1 MILRCLQRS
10 QRLPQLPTMSDHA
23 NVTSA
28 FVDHPDLQ
36 SGGRRERLRP
46 RPRFDGA
53 VHFPRPDRAARSL
66 GGRHGQWPRPP
77 APAVLQTLH
86 HGWHGGPD
94 REGLLLPGQ
103 RSEPASAAD
112 ARSLL
117 APPHLPGDGRWRG
130 VALAGL
136 GGAGHVSGLPE
147 LPHGSAVGAQNECAS
162 GSVRFAHSQGRG
174 TVSEMHTACR
184 GLNRELTLRFRTS
197 RSSSR
202 DSSTSS
208 YSAYSA
214 VRAVSDLMMNQH
226 LKWCFFFC
234 FLFRS

>member
-1 MILRCLQRS
+1 MIMMILRCLQRS

-53 VHFPRPDRAARSL
+53 VHLPRPDRAARSL

-130 VALAGL
+130 VALVGL

-147 LPHGSAVGAQNECAS
+147 TSTWVRRGSPEWACERLCAICS
-162 GSVRFAHSQGRG
+162 FPRTRNSVRNAHS
-174 TVSEMHTACR
+174 
-184 GLNRELTLRFRTS
+184 L
-197 RSSSR
+197 
-202 DSSTSS
+202 
-208 YSAYSA
+208 
-214 VRAVSDLMMNQH
+214 
-226 LKWCFFFC
+226 
-234 FLFRS
+234 